1 MICCTMWREHKQSVV
16 PMVRVSLYVCK
27 QALTLLEDFGSGLVQ
42 DAVLHPQLP
51 LLVFL
56 MAAVAKGYTLGR
68 TLASAC
74 LRIVH
79 NLAVVPVQDSSRAGA
94 VLLLTPMSS
103 APSSVVYR
111 IKADLLDCM
120 REPL

>member
-1 MICCTMWREHKQSVV
+1 M
-16 PMVRVSLYVCK
+16 
-27 QALTLLEDFGSGLVQ
+27 EDLGAGLAQ

-56 MAAVAKGYTLGR
+56 MAAVAKGYTLGS

-79 NLAVVPVQDSSRAGA
+79 DLAVVPVQDSSHAGA
-94 VLLLTPMSS
+94 PLLT
-103 APSSVVYR
+103 
-111 IKADLLDCM
+111 
-120 REPL
+120 

>member
-1 MICCTMWREHKQSVV
+1 M
-16 PMVRVSLYVCK
+16 
-27 QALTLLEDFGSGLVQ
+27 
-42 DAVLHPQLP
+42 LHSQLP

-79 NLAVVPVQDSSRAGA
+79 DLAVAPVQDSSRVGA
-94 VLLLTPMSS
+94 PALGPLRIGG
-103 APSSVVYR
+103 AP
-111 IKADLLDCM
+111 DCV
-120 REPL
+120 PCV

>member
-1 MICCTMWREHKQSVV
+1 M
-16 PMVRVSLYVCK
+16 
-27 QALTLLEDFGSGLVQ
+27 
-42 DAVLHPQLP
+42 LHPQLP

-79 NLAVVPVQDSSRAGA
+79 DLAVVPVQDSSRAGA
-94 VLLLTPMSS
+94 PSLLAHNSS
-103 APSSVVYR
+103 ACLPAPCM
-111 IKADLLDCM
+111 IKAVLLDCM
-120 REPL
+120 TELLWALDLPAAYEMVSSPAGDR

>member
-1 MICCTMWREHKQSVV
+1 M
-16 PMVRVSLYVCK
+16 
-27 QALTLLEDFGSGLVQ
+27 
-42 DAVLHPQLP
+42 LHPQLP

-79 NLAVVPVQDSSRAGA
+79 DLAVAPVQDSSRAGA
-94 VLLLTPMSS
+94 PLLLVPR
-103 APSSVVYR
+103 SSVCLPALCM
-111 IKADLLDCM
+111 IKADLLNCM
-120 REPL
+120 REPF